1 MRDEIIQNN
10 YEIIAVSNRKLCTED
25 FFECIRFAINDG
37 ADYLILREKD
47 LSYEDYVNFAIQ
59 TKEFADDL
67 IRMKYNREKCRKEKK
82 FQLILNTGNFTD
94 ITVIQNLITETGCSN
109 IHVPFFRLKDNRELQ
124 GIRRITKGLLGMS
137 VHSREEAVLAEE
149 YGADYII
156 AGHIFQT
163 SCKQGL
169 IPRGLDFLKEVCE
182 SVHIPVYAIGGMDKE
197 NAPLAVRAGAKGIC
211 IMSGYF
217 R

>member
-1 MRDEIIQNN
+1 MRDAILENN
-10 YEIIAVSNRKLCTED
+10 YEIIAVSNRKLCTKD
-25 FFECIRFAINDG
+25 FFECIRFAVKDG

-47 LSYEDYVNFAIQ
+47 LPYQDYVRFVIQ
-59 TKEFADDL
+59 TEKFADDL
-67 IRMKYNREKCRKEKK
+67 VCMKNSREKYRKQKT
-82 FQLILNTGNFTD
+82 FQLILNVGNFID
-94 ITVIQNLITETGCSN
+94 ITVIQNLIKETGCGN
-109 IHVPFFRLKDNRELQ
+109 IHLPFFRLKDNRELQ
-124 GIRRITKGLLGMS
+124 GMRGITKGLFGMS
-137 VHSREEAVLAEE
+137 VHSKEEAVLAEE

-163 SCKQGL
+163 SCKHGL
-169 IPRGLDFLKEVCE
+169 TPRGLDFLKEVCE

-217 R
+217 C